1 MKLNSIQ
8 EQAVNSINLDN
19 INFGTIHSTMRT
31 GKTAISIYLLVKYQY
46 KNVLWICND
55 AIERDIQL
63 PQEFRDWGFSEY
75 YDSFVTAIHH
85 KSLHKYDV
93 SKYDIVVFNEIQN
106 ITFNIYQYITFANKI
121 LGLTGTYP
129 NNLDK
134 QGLLTKLGLD
144 NIIFDYDILDA
155 VKDNIISDYEIL
167 VNFVPTS
174 GIKDIEIV
182 TTTKTYMTSEEKI
195 LNNYEAQLSI
205 IDSSIKPLF
214 DEKYAINV
222 KLEGYGNYYSQTSD
236 IQKRMRSL
244 YTRAAI
250 LSVELK
256 PYYERKKNMLLFYQK
271 SVNAF
276 KSKVEYA
283 KKIIENNPDK
293 RILIF
298 SVDNAHAK
306 LISDNIYSSKTNT
319 IHFTLFREK
328 KINHLVLVNK
338 GSVGTNY
345 DDIDIVIHL
354 APNKSNTSVIQK
366 LARSLKKKNINSVV
380 KMYIPYSSNRQL
392 DWIKKAIENM
402 DQNKIKYL

>member
-1 MKLNSIQ
+1 
-8 EQAVNSINLDN
+8 
-19 INFGTIHSTMRT
+19 
-31 GKTAISIYLLVKYQY
+31 
-46 KNVLWICND
+46 
-55 AIERDIQL
+55 
-63 PQEFRDWGFSEY
+63 
-75 YDSFVTAIHH
+75 
-85 KSLHKYDV
+85 
-93 SKYDIVVFNEIQN
+93 
-106 ITFNIYQYITFANKI
+106 
-121 LGLTGTYP
+121 
-129 NNLDK
+129 
-134 QGLLTKLGLD
+134 
-144 NIIFDYDILDA
+144 
-155 VKDNIISDYEIL
+155 
-167 VNFVPTS
+167 
-174 GIKDIEIV
+174 
-182 TTTKTYMTSEEKI
+182 
-195 LNNYEAQLSI
+195 
-205 IDSSIKPLF
+205 
-214 DEKYAINV
+214 
-222 KLEGYGNYYSQTSD
+222 
-236 IQKRMRSL
+236 
-244 YTRAAI
+244 
-250 LSVELK
+250 
-256 PYYERKKNMLLFYQK
+256 MLLFYQK